1 MFHAIKN
8 LKALAGAKTKEELI
22 ELCRQRGIVDYDISN
37 ISPTFQPPTLEQM
50 LATRKK
56 QKLSWIDK
64 CTEEKITAGLISSCT
79 GYPVKYDSDRDTQDK
94 LALALGLVNA
104 GVLQS
109 RYPEG
114 FPCRGYKQL
123 EDGTFETE
131 KTIHLMNAAS
141 VIQWNTEFGEHL
153 KKCTAEG
160 WAKQAEVNACT
171 TKEELDTI
179 VLE

>member
-1 MFHAIKN
+1 MNNEFNFFTPPYFKFPTQEEIFKL
-8 LKALAGAKTKEELI
+8 LKKGRLKQVDSWTAK
-22 ELCRQRGIVDYDISN
+22 
-37 ISPTFQPPTLEQM
+37 
-50 LATRKK
+50 
-56 QKLSWIDK
+56 
-64 CTEEKITAGLISSCT
+64 KITSGLISSCT

-104 GVLQS
+104 GVLQV

-131 KTIHLMNAAS
+131 KTIHLMNAAA

-160 WAKQAEVNACT
+160 WTKQAEVNACT
-171 TKEELDTI
+171 TKEELEAV
-179 VLE
+179 VL

>member
-1 MFHAIKN
+1 MTN
-8 LKALAGAKTKEELI
+8 LFQHTQFARFNKEEILAKFEQKMKATASLDI
-22 ELCRQRGIVDYDISN
+22 LKKYKLLRVDQWTAN
-37 ISPTFQPPTLEQM
+37 
-50 LATRKK
+50 
-56 QKLSWIDK
+56 
-64 CTEEKITAGLISSCT
+64 KITGGLISSCT
-79 GYPVKYDSDRDTQDK
+79 GYVVKYDSDRDTQDK

-104 GVLQS
+104 GVLQV

-123 EDGTFETE
+123 EDGTFESE
-131 KTIHLMNAAS
+131 KTIHLMNAAA

-160 WAKQAEVNACT
+160 WMKQAEVNACT
-171 TKEELDTI
+171 TKEELDAI

>member
-1 MFHAIKN
+1 MSNNILPKSKFTSN
-8 LKALAGAKTKEELI
+8 LAEKMLSMIAEKQGISLEEAKSKLP
-22 ELCRQRGIVDYDISN
+22 LNLQGYVPSLDI
-37 ISPTFQPPTLEQM
+37 LKKRM
-50 LATRKK
+50 LLR
-56 QKLSWIDK
+56 IDAW
-64 CTEEKITAGLISSCT
+64 TANKITNGMVSSCV
-79 GYPVKYDSDRDTQDK
+79 GYPVLYDTDRDTQDK
-94 LALALGLVNA
+94 LKLALGLVNA
-104 GVLQS
+104 GVLQV

-131 KTIHLMNAAS
+131 KTIHLVNAAA

-171 TKEELDTI
+171 TKEELEAV
-179 VLE
+179 VL

>member
-1 MFHAIKN
+1 MLNLLKN
-8 LKALAGAKTKEELI
+8 TQFAGLNQKELI
-22 ELCRQRGIVDYDISN
+22 AKLQEQAKSYATVD
-37 ISPTFQPPTLEQM
+37 M
-50 LATRKK
+50 LKK
-56 QKLSWIDK
+56 RMLMRVDSW
-64 CTEEKITAGLISSCT
+64 TANKITAGLISDCV
-79 GYPVKYDSDRDTQDK
+79 GYVVKYDSDRDTQDK

-104 GVLQS
+104 GVLQV

-131 KTIHLMNAAS
+131 KTIHLMNAAA

-171 TKEELDTI
+171 TKEELEA
-179 VLE
+179 VLL